1 MIYLRGGK
9 GRSLKKCLNS
19 DMATLFNT
27 EQVPLLAETDILV
40 IGAGSAG
47 CVAALAAASGAHSL
61 SVMLVERYGF
71 PGGTSTQML
80 DTFYGFFTPGPSPRK
95 IVGGWPDRIVNAL
108 DQVGAVFL
116 RPNTYG
122 AGTGVN
128 YNPERLKRVWD
139 QLIRQQGIRY
149 LLHTTLVDVAQEGER
164 YACIFW
170 NKGGFFRILARR
182 VIDASGDADFCHL
195 AGFPYERA
203 GELDPAQSM
212 TTTFRMSNVD
222 LDEYERAGGKKK
234 LYQKMVEAV
243 ETGRHPLP
251 RKEGSAH
258 EMNAERCISTVAV
271 KVSGFSA
278 LNGEELTQAEIEGRR
293 QAFVY
298 EDFFRDEVPGYQRAN
313 IIGLSHQI
321 GVRETRRV
329 YGEHRLTREECMAGQ
344 LPDDRIFLCGAPIED
359 HRLGP
364 DGAQETYWE
373 YIPGNG
379 VYGVPY
385 GTIVPRQSHTVW
397 VVGRCFSATHD
408 AHASCRSMGQTMS
421 MGQAAGLAAV
431 LSLRH
436 DEAAATLPVDRLTR
450 ELRRIGAVLDVPER
464 IAETRRNGWKDNF
477 TEPAQ
482 AGLPSS
488 PVEKKVAL

>member
-1 MIYLRGGK
+1 MQPFLNHTQIPLR
-9 GRSLKKCLNS
+9 
-19 DMATLFNT
+19 
-27 EQVPLLAETDILV
+27 AETDILV

-47 CVAALAAASGAHSL
+47 CVAALAAAEEKRF

-95 IVGGWPDRIVNAL
+95 VVGGWPDRVVNEL
-108 DQVGAVFL
+108 DKTGAVFL

-128 YNPERLKRVWD
+128 YNPERLKLVWD
-139 QLIRQQGIRY
+139 QLILQSGIRY
-149 LLHTTLVDVAQEGER
+149 WLHTTLVDVSQEGEC

-170 NKGGFFRILARR
+170 NKAGFGKVLAKR

-195 AGFPYERA
+195 AGFAYETA
-203 GELDPAQSM
+203 GEAEPAQSM

-222 LDEYERAGGKKK
+222 LERYEREGGKKR
-234 LYQKMVEAV
+234 LARQMRMAV
-243 ETGRHPLP
+243 ETGRHRLP

-258 EMNAERCISTVAV
+258 EMNAKGCISTVAV
-271 KVSGFSA
+271 KVSGLSA
-278 LNGEELTQAEIEGRR
+278 LNVDELTQAEVEGRR

-298 EDFFRDEVPGYQRAN
+298 EDFFRDVVPGFEQSN

-329 YGEHRLTREECMAGQ
+329 YGEHRLTKEECLSGQ
-344 LPDDRIFLCGAPIED
+344 LPNDRIFLCGAPIED
-359 HRLGP
+359 HRQGLNGE
-364 DGAQETYWE
+364 DETHWE
-373 YIPGNG
+373 YIPGDG

-385 GTIVPRQSHTVW
+385 GTIVPKGSQSVW
-397 VVGRCFSATHD
+397 AVGRCFSATHD
-408 AHASCRSMGQTMS
+408 AHASCRSMAQTMS

-431 LSLRH
+431 QSLAFDESANGLSVSLLQ
-436 DEAAATLPVDRLTR
+436 EKLYS
-450 ELRRIGAVLDVPER
+450 IGAVLELPDAV
-464 IAETRRNGWKDNF
+464 ADTARNGWKR
-477 TEPAQ
+477 
-482 AGLPSS
+482 
-488 PVEKKVAL
+488 